1 MRTGREAEYE
11 SDEISGAAVPA
22 SGRLTPLPLLDNA
35 GLSLAT
41 TFVMVQISIPLL
53 ARTSRK
59 AS

>member
-1 MRTGREAEYE
+1 MRTDRKAEYE
-11 SDEISGAAVPA
+11 SDEISSAAVPA
-22 SGRLTPLPLLDNA
+22 SGRLTLLLLLDNA
-35 GLSLAT
+35 GFSLAT